1 MNREETVR
9 ILAAVAAVYPS
20 FTRDRD
26 TGILAQVWQQVF
38 ADVPYAEVSQAL
50 GAFFASDVKGFP
62 PTPGA
67 VNAYIRKARELTGPS
82 ENEVWCRVLKAASR
96 GLYNSRE
103 EYENLPE
110 DIREIVGSPRMLY
123 EWAQMSPG
131 ELNTVVAPGFKRSWQ
146 ARQELRQELGLYD
159 RLEGPETPSLP
170 EA

>member
-1 MNREETVR
+1 M
-9 ILAAVAAVYPS
+9 
-20 FTRDRD
+20 
-26 TGILAQVWQQVF
+26 
-38 ADVPYAEVSQAL
+38 
-50 GAFFASDVKGFP
+50 
-62 PTPGA
+62 
-67 VNAYIRKARELTGPS
+67 NAYIRKARELTGPS

-131 ELNTVVAPGFKRSWQ
+131 ELNTVVAPGFKRSWR